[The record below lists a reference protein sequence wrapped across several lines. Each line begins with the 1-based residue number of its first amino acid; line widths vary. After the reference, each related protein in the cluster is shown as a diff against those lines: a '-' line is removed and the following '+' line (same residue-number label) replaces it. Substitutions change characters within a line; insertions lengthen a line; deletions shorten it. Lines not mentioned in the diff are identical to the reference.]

1 MGVLPSGL
9 VWAGA
14 VSRSSVCRLFAIF
27 WTQLHL
33 GYQDRVAWR
42 SAFLTVDSL
51 KIANHIFAK
60 STSANFFH
68 SLSWAQHHLLL
79 YTNDAVSAIAE
90 FSVIVGCC
98 QVDTL
103 GGDLF
108 GFLTLGNH
116 FLLLCLVRLNLCL
129 IFSLG

>member
-14 VSRSSVCRLFAIF
+14 VSWSGVCRLFAIF
-27 WTQLHL
+27 WAQLHL
-33 GYQDRVAWR
+33 GYQDRVARR
-42 SAFLTVDSL
+42 SAFLAVDSL

-60 STSANFFH
+60 GASANLGH
-68 SLSWAQHHLLL
+68 SLSWAQHHLFL

-90 FSVIVGCC
+90 LSVIVGCC

-103 GGDLF
+103 GSDLLSATTSF
-108 GFLTLGNH
+108 F
-116 FLLLCLVRLNLCL
+116 CAWSV
-129 IFSLG
+129 